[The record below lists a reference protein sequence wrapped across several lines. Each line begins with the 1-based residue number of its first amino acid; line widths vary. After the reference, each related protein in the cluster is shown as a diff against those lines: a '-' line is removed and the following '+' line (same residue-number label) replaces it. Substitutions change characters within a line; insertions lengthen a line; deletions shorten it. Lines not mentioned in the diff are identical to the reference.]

1 MKKELQDKLYEK
13 YPKLYIQRHAGMQQ
27 SAMCWGFSCGS
38 GWYNIIDNLSAT
50 IQNRVDYL
58 NGEGQHKYRELPEDH
73 VKVVCEAV
81 QVKEKFGGLC
91 FYIYGDDDEFING
104 AIDLAEN
111 LSYKTC
117 EICGAP
123 GATNDSGWRKTRCDN
138 CQDKTWRDDV

>member
-81 QVKEKFGGLC
+81 QVKEKFGGLS
-91 FYIYGDDDEFING
+91 FYIYGDDDDYING
-104 AIDLAEN
+104 AISMAEN

-117 EICGAP
+117 EMCGAP
-123 GATNDSGWRKTRCDN
+123 GEVNDGGWRMTRCN
-138 CQDKTWRDDV
+138 SCKDKTWRDDV

>member
-38 GWYNIIDNLSAT
+38 GWYNIIDSLSAT
-50 IQNRVDYL
+50 IQKRGDYL
-58 NGEGQHKYRELPEDH
+58 NGEGQHKYRDLPEDH
-73 VKVVCEAV
+73 TKVVCEAV

-91 FYIYGDDDEFING
+91 FYIYGDDDDYING
-104 AIDLAEN
+104 AINMAEN

-117 EICGAP
+117 EMCGAP
-123 GATNDSGWRKTRCDN
+123 GEVNDGGWRKTRCNN
-138 CQDKTWRDDV
+138 CEDKTWRDDV